1 MANSVNLIIG
11 SDWSNLI
18 ESHLHMVNVKRFQRR
33 ATGTPLLT
41 CFRLSRRSL
50 LKLAQAIYNTQDPAI
65 KDKDRAYL
73 LYSITRDILDPVHL
87 G

>member
-11 SDWSNLI
+11 SDWADFL
-18 ESHLHMVNVKRFQRR
+18 ESRLHMANVKRYQRKV
-33 ATGTPLLT
+33 AWSPHMT
-41 CFRLSRRSL
+41 CFVLSRRSL

-73 LYSITRDILDPVHL
+73 LYSMTRDILDPVHL